1 MKSYSYMGYTY
12 HKRTSFYYIDSNK
25 IQSIEIMNNVPKNMR
40 FKTHEKICDYI
51 EDLLG
56 VQDYK

>member
-1 MKSYSYMGYTY
+1 MGYTY

-56 VQDYK
+56 V